1 MKSLESQECL
11 QKSLD
16 LGAVIGEAEPLV
28 VETRGITALWLIIAV
43 LTTGC
48 LCFGQDVGWI
58 GAVLAIVILALSVMI
73 VCRPS
78 GSNGSRLRVLEN
90 GICLDEANV
99 STEIHYHQLHEY
111 CCEKTRVVG
120 DGPTRYDTF
129 ELEMKSCTCL
139 LYTSPS
145 PRDRQ
150 KSRMPSSA

>member
-48 LCFGQDVGWI
+48 LCYGQDVGWI
-58 GAVLAIVILALSVMI
+58 GAVLAIVISALSVMI

-78 GSNGSRLRVLEN
+78 
-90 GICLDEANV
+90 
-99 STEIHYHQLHEY
+99 
-111 CCEKTRVVG
+111 
-120 DGPTRYDTF
+120 
-129 ELEMKSCTCL
+129 ELYFYRTYSVFSWRT
-139 LYTSPS
+139 
-145 PRDRQ
+145 
-150 KSRMPSSA
+150 